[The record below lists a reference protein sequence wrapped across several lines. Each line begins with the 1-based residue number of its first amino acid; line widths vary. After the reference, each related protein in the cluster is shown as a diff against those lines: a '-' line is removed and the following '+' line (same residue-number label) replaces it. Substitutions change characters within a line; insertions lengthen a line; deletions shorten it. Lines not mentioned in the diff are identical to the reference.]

1 MFCLPNRPTKNVIM
15 VALGMPLYSHSQPK
29 TPSPRRGRRLAME
42 AQQQQGRIP
51 ARKRKGRDGAAGGS
65 PDAAPGA
72 GSRLLAGY
80 LAHEFLTAGTVLGS
94 GSPRAPRRRRAAAAG
109 TRPWRRWCTA
119 AGARSRRGEPAQLA
133 AWVRT

>member
-29 TPSPRRGRRLAME
+29 TPSPRRGRLLAME

-80 LAHEFLTAGTVLGS
+80 LAHEFLTAGTVLGE
-94 GSPRAPRRRRAAAAG
+94 RLAAG
-109 TRPWRRWCTA
+109 TTPEEGGGGRYEAVA
-119 AGARSRRGEPAQLA
+119 ALVHGGGRAFPA
-133 AWVRT
+133 W